1 MQNRMKQVLHL
12 RDDNSLTSMFKSMD
26 EDPVYVFVLP
36 DKRNKTVVFHQSDF
50 TKMEYPRISEVGR
63 MDGPVYYKPLNA
75 TVFRDA
81 AANKTT
87 PIAQRLTIRDEDEED
102 DDFSSDYSDDE
113 EAEMNRII
121 EENVRTE
128 RNFIRYMEDL
138 KRRPQKSKKKPSSP
152 PSKAPVNFQHFG
164 DHFHPDLFH
173 SSGDGSSSS
182 LDDVIRPPPPTIQ
195 YHSEDEEEDADED
208 YLEKPRPKKNRPKKV
223 KKKPGYGNIGEV
235 ISPPYHEDYIDE
247 SGDFV
252 SDQKIVTKLK
262 SARRPVQ
269 SANHKESSF
278 ETPSNI
284 YESRKHENG
293 GWDDLGLDGWSGG
306 LSDPVHEFEEKVVR
320 PPPSDIFNEGLSY
333 NRMKEMFEKH
343 VGYSYHQI
351 HPPPVSTK
359 SPSLTYYEQEVIPT
373 RDTKPNTSWREGG
386 DGSQSSYNSRPRP
399 VPGLKSPYSDQEDDA
414 DDYEV
419 EETEEQVHQG
429 EEVEDYSHNPYEGHE
444 YSEAVQKESNE
455 YVPPR
460 VRSKFKNHP
469 SPFEGDEDES
479 ENDVEDSAAEE
490 EFVYMINGKPISWEL
505 AQLLQNEHAP
515 LNLTRHVKTPTS
527 SSSSPWQITNSR
539 SMHRDADVFVARAN
553 NPFGHS
559 TKWIWRS
566 VCAPQFDFVI
576 RIYRRLC
583 RRRFARQR
591 KAKVLLRRKINCS
604 RS

>member
-1 MQNRMKQVLHL
+1 MRNRMKQVLHL
-12 RDDNSLTSMFKSMD
+12 RDDNSLTSMFKSVD

-75 TVFRDA
+75 TAFQDA
-81 AANKTT
+81 TANKTT
-87 PIAQRLTIRDEDEED
+87 PIAQRLTIRDEEDED
-102 DDFSSDYSDDE
+102 DDFSDYSDDE

-138 KRRPQKSKKKPSSP
+138 KKRPKGQKSQKKPST
-152 PSKAPVNFQHFG
+152 SKGPVNFQHFG
-164 DHFHPDLFH
+164 EEHFHPDLFH
-173 SSGDGSSSS
+173 SSE
-182 LDDVIRPPPPTIQ
+182 DDEPSPDEVIRPPPPTLP
-195 YHSEDEEEDADED
+195 YHSDDDDDEE
-208 YLEKPRPKKNRPKKV
+208 YLEKPRPKKNRAKKV

-235 ISPPYHEDYIDE
+235 ISPPFHEDNIDE

-252 SDQKIVTKLK
+252 KDQKIVTKLK
-262 SARRPVQ
+262 SAKRPVHIP
-269 SANHKESSF
+269 SHKDSSF

-320 PPPSDIFNEGLSY
+320 PPPSDIFNDGLSY
-333 NRMKEMFEKH
+333 NRMKDMFEKH

-351 HPPPVSTK
+351 HPPPLSTK
-359 SPSLTYYEQEVIPT
+359 SPSPPPTYYEEESIPT
-373 RDTKPNTSWREGG
+373 RDTKPNTSWREG
-386 DGSQSSYNSRPRP
+386 SQSSYNRPRP
-399 VPGLKSPYSDQEDDA
+399 VPGLKSPYNEEEEDEV
-414 DDYEV
+414 DYQV
-419 EETEEQVHQG
+419 EEPEEEAEEYHHNSYEG
-429 EEVEDYSHNPYEGHE
+429 EEYSVQVQ
-444 YSEAVQKESNE
+444 SENNE

-469 SPFEGDEDES
+469 SPFEEDEDES
-479 ENDVEDSAAEE
+479 DNDVEDSVAEE

-505 AQLLQNEHAP
+505 AQLLQNEQAP
-515 LNLTRHVKTPTS
+515 LNLTRHQKVSPS
-527 SSSSPWQITNSR
+527 ASSPSKWQITNSR
-539 SMHRDADVFVARAN
+539 SLHRDADVFVARAN

-576 RIYRRLC
+576 PPSSSFTRAKEKRKFFGGRLIALALDGE
-583 RRRFARQR
+583 RDR
-591 KAKVLLRRKINCS
+591 VM
-604 RS
+604 